1 MALRDHDDLSQAT
14 PREIELH
21 TQLDTLQSQ
30 LTELQKVLGTAWEN
44 PEILSEVQNLKEML
58 DEHTMQLGQCVE
70 KLSQLEAE
78 NLILRN
84 ENQAL
89 HTTSNKRHRFGT
101 QVRSMQSLDTPMD
114 DADGGQRP
122 QPKKGENTN
131 DTGSSH
137 GYRFRDGRRGRST
150 RGNEDVECCCHRL
163 PRANILREIR
173 SHPFHGRKTSWGSSS
188 HPKDQ
193 P

>member
-1 MALRDHDDLSQAT
+1 MALGDHDDLSQAT

-44 PEILSEVQNLKEML
+44 TEILSEVQNLKEML

-89 HTTSNKRHRFGT
+89 HTTSNKRHRFRT
-101 QVRSMQSLDTPMD
+101 QARPMQSLDTPMD
-114 DADGGQRP
+114 DADGGQRSR
-122 QPKKGENTN
+122 PKKRENTN
-131 DTGSSH
+131 DTGSSR

-150 RGNEDVECCCHRL
+150 R
-163 PRANILREIR
+163 
-173 SHPFHGRKTSWGSSS
+173 
-188 HPKDQ
+188 
-193 P
+193 